1 MIIATNVLDMVT
13 IITTTKNWMITSV
26 LVIIA
31 HTMTTTGKTDGG
43 EMIYREDV
51 QNDRRINKQRITPKG
66 NR

>member
-31 HTMTTTGKTDGG
+31 HTMTIIGKMDGG
-43 EMIYREDV
+43 EMIYRKAM
-51 QNDRRINKQRITPKG
+51 QND
-66 NR
+66 